1 MRSAPRPINGSL
13 LEWGGRLARSRP
25 VGPMIQV
32 GADRIRRD
40 RASLVMRAGQ
50 PGGRTRWHSG
60 AGHRQAGPAAG
71 PTPVARDLLNKLVH
85 SIGGVTVKGQAGESK
100 DAGAAIADTSGS

>member
-1 MRSAPRPINGSL
+1 MG
-13 LEWGGRLARSRP
+13 GGRLARSRP

-50 PGGRTRWHSG
+50 PGGRTRRHSG

-85 SIGGVTVKGQAGESK
+85 FLGGVSAEEQTGPPT
-100 DAGAAIADTSGS
+100 DAGAGNAGTSRS